1 MVDTTDKPS
10 VNSSVRRRLLPLH
23 IAVALQGFMLW
34 VPVEKLFM
42 NEIGFDAATVGVMAA
57 AYAALVPLVEIPSG
71 ILADRWSRRGVLMVA
86 STALMLTSLVGGLSH
101 NVALY
106 VVSALF
112 LAVYFAMYS
121 GTLEAVV
128 YDTVVEETGD
138 SNGFERRLGRVRF
151 VESATLV
158 ASSLAGGVLA
168 GLTTPRLTYFLTV
181 PFALAS
187 IAALLRFHEPQL
199 HKTEEST
206 SLRSHVAVTYHTIT
220 RRRELLPAIVLTVL
234 TALMLQVIFEFGP
247 LWLVASG
254 TAPGLYGPFWAGLV
268 STLGLG
274 GLLAGRVRLD
284 RPATL
289 TTSIAVLTLASGV
302 LTVSRNILVVTIA
315 QFAVALLVV
324 TMSIY
329 VSRVLHDAVPS
340 TIRSGVVS
348 GVGALSWISF
358 LPFSLVFGHVSK
370 HYGVDTAAWMI
381 TAVAVLA
388 AAVLVKVVGEQCDET
403 AADEDPC
410 GETAV
415 GTDHVP
421 ALSTVAA

>member
-1 MVDTTDKPS
+1 
-10 VNSSVRRRLLPLH
+10 
-23 IAVALQGFMLW
+23 
-34 VPVEKLFM
+34 KLFM

-71 ILADRWSRRGVLMVA
+71 ILADRWSRRGILIVA
-86 STALMLTSLVGGLSH
+86 SAALMLTSLVGGLSH
-101 NVALY
+101 SVPLY

-121 GTLEAVV
+121 GTMEAVV
-128 YDTVVEETGD
+128 YDAVLEEAGNSD
-138 SNGFERRLGRVRF
+138 GFERRLGRVRF

-168 GLTTPRLTYFLTV
+168 GLTTPRLTYVLTV

-187 IAALLRFHEPQL
+187 IAALLRFDEPRLHE
-199 HKTEEST
+199 TEEST
-206 SLRSHVAVTYHTIT
+206 SLRSHIAVTYRTIT

-284 RPATL
+284 RPATV
-289 TTSIAVLTLASGV
+289 TTTVAVLTLASWV
-302 LTVSRNILVVTIA
+302 LTMSQNILVVTVA

-340 TIRSGVVS
+340 TIRAGVVS

-358 LPFSLVFGHVSK
+358 LPFSLVFGQVSK
-370 HYGVDTAAWMI
+370 QYGVDTAAWMI
-381 TAVAVLA
+381 TGVAVLA
-388 AAVLVKVVGEQCDET
+388 AAVLVKVAGQRSDET
-403 AADEDPC
+403 AGDEGRC
-410 GETAV
+410 GGPAV
-415 GTDHVP
+415 DAERVP
-421 ALSTVAA
+421 AVSTLAA

>member
-1 MVDTTDKPS
+1 MVDTTVNPS
-10 VNSSVRRRLLPLH
+10 VNPSLGRRLLPLH

-71 ILADRWSRRGVLMVA
+71 ILADRWSRRGILIVA
-86 STALMLTSLVGGLSH
+86 SAALMLTSLVGGLSH
-101 NVALY
+101 SVPLY

-121 GTLEAVV
+121 GTMEAVV
-128 YDTVVEETGD
+128 YDAVLEEAGNSD
-138 SNGFERRLGRVRF
+138 GFERRLGRVRF

-168 GLTTPRLTYFLTV
+168 GLTTPRLTYVLTV

-187 IAALLRFHEPQL
+187 IAALLRFDEPRLHE
-199 HKTEEST
+199 TEEST
-206 SLRSHVAVTYHTIT
+206 SLRSHIAVTYRTIT

-284 RPATL
+284 RPATV
-289 TTSIAVLTLASGV
+289 TTTVAVLTLASWV
-302 LTVSRNILVVTIA
+302 LTMSQNILVVTVA

-340 TIRSGVVS
+340 TIRAGVVS

-358 LPFSLVFGHVSK
+358 LPFSLVFGQVSK
-370 HYGVDTAAWMI
+370 QYGVDTAAWMI
-381 TAVAVLA
+381 TGVAVLA
-388 AAVLVKVVGEQCDET
+388 AAVLVKVAGQRSDET
-403 AADEDPC
+403 AGDEGRC
-410 GETAV
+410 GGPAV
-415 GTDHVP
+415 DAERVP
-421 ALSTVAA
+421 AVSTLAA